1 MKTERATWSLVGA
14 TFAWGSLKKIKKVPN
29 HFDCTAINY
38 QSRFATPWS
47 LLVWDRCFPYLNISE
62 IPIQFIWERPEI
74 EVLVLY
80 LVVIDLHS
88 RLGGIRPARCVK
100 PALGGSPRPRFRP
113 RLVSKGPDYSNAL
126 RCARTPVPCVKTTCR
141 VRRRPW
147 DLSLRRLCKSI
158 NTKLNC
164 GKPSEDGG
172 VKQDTTALEWP
183 VAAS

>member
-1 MKTERATWSLVGA
+1 MIL
-14 TFAWGSLKKIKKVPN
+14 
-29 HFDCTAINY
+29 H

-88 RLGGIRPARCVK
+88 RLGGIRPARCVT
-100 PALGGSPRPRFRP
+100 PALPPPPSPRFRP
-113 RLVSKGPDYSNAL
+113 RGVSKGPDYSNAL

-147 DLSLRRLCKSI
+147 DLSLRILCKSI
-158 NTKLNC
+158 NTYKSIYFDIC
-164 GKPSEDGG
+164 IEPYHRTQTRCVR
-172 VKQDTTALEWP
+172 VKIYIHNFLKSKTKKHKRLSPETE
-183 VAAS
+183 SF

>member
-1 MKTERATWSLVGA
+1 M
-14 TFAWGSLKKIKKVPN
+14 
-29 HFDCTAINY
+29 C
-38 QSRFATPWS
+38 
-47 LLVWDRCFPYLNISE
+47 RCFPYLYISE
-62 IPIQFIWERPEI
+62 ILIQCIWERPEI

-88 RLGGIRPARCVK
+88 GLGGIRPARCVK

-147 DLSLRRLCKSI
+147 DLLLRILCKSI
-158 NTKLNC
+158 NTKSKVHFARGRRDYLTIPLVFNIY
-164 GKPSEDGG
+164 
-172 VKQDTTALEWP
+172 L
-183 VAAS
+183 